1 MMLSIKDLH
10 AAYGGSRVLHGVNL
24 DIAQGEVKAL
34 MGRNGMGKTTLMRAI
49 MGLLKPSQGRIV
61 FNGEPIQALQTH
73 QIAGA
78 GIGYVP
84 QGREIFG
91 DFTVAENL
99 RLGALKFDR
108 HSRNIPKEIFEYFPI
123 LAERRNQL
131 AGSFSGGE
139 QQMLAIARALV
150 GRPTLLLLDEP
161 SEGIQPSIVDEIGR
175 ILLKIN
181 EESGL
186 TILIVEQNVDMILD
200 MAQSSAFMEKG
211 QIVQT
216 LSMAEIREDESIIT
230 RFISV

>member
-73 QIAGA
+73 QIASA